1 MLDRLSNTIVSVTA
15 GVTAAASDEIIF
27 GPYGGGMVFLPAG
40 VGVTTI
46 TWYAAEKPGG
56 TYLAAYDE
64 DGTAVTQT
72 VSHTKAYAI
81 PLALFGARAIKAV
94 ASVGT
99 ASTIIVSLKA

>member
-1 MLDRLSNTIVSVTA
+1 MLERFSTTIVTVTS
-15 GVTAAASDEIIF
+15 GVTAAASDEILF
-27 GPYGGGMVFLPAG
+27 GSYAGGIVFLPAG

-46 TWYAAEKPGG
+46 TWYVAEKPGG
-56 TYLAAYDE
+56 TYLLAYDE

-81 PLALFGARAIKAV
+81 PAALYGARAIKAV
-94 ASVGT
+94 ASAGT